1 VILWPVVAVVGFV
14 VLAALV
20 VALAQ
25 SSTARYEFE
34 RNRVQVPRER
44 AQAPAQSQAQTQASA
59 QAQAQAQA
67 QAPALATAGAVVGSA
82 EAAGQPAGD
91 RAVVTQE
98 VRTAQEARTAGLA
111 AHPAGKR
118 TGDLGTAAWWLVAES
133 DERPGEQVVT
143 GPFADRIE
151 AEWAGLTGSGQP
163 VHGVRRA
170 DGRVVRRQLP
180 EERAWL
186 SDLSDQLD
194 RLPAEWD
201 HDFADDDELVTL
213 VVEVA
218 SALVESGLPLHD
230 CVGEE
235 TAGGVCLSP
244 EPGRPGI
251 VVSWHQHHRASS
263 EDVRSAAAHA
273 AVQAAMNMALAE
285 VLLQLGFEVEPFGE
299 AGCSLVVVGTR

>member
-1 VILWPVVAVVGFV
+1 VIVWPVIAVVGFV

-25 SSTARYEFE
+25 SSTAQYEFE
-34 RNRVQVPRER
+34 RNAVQGQRK
-44 AQAPAQSQAQTQASA
+44 QQQAQ
-59 QAQAQAQA
+59 QAQVGTAV
-67 QAPALATAGAVVGSA
+67 LATAGAVVGSG
-82 EAAGQPAGD
+82 ESAAHPANEV
-91 RAVVTQE
+91 AVVAVVLQDQRTVQE
-98 VRTAQEARTAGLA
+98 GRTAGLA

-118 TGDLGTAAWWLVAES
+118 VADQGPVAWWLVAES
-133 DERPGEQVVT
+133 EEHPGGQVVA

-151 AEWAGLTGSGQP
+151 AEWAGLAGTGEP

-218 SALVESGLPLHD
+218 SALVESGLALHD

-263 EDVRSAAAHA
+263 EGVRSAEAHD
-273 AVQAAMNMALAE
+273 AVQAAMNLALAE
-285 VLLQLGFEVEPFGE
+285 CLLQLGFEVEPFGDS
-299 AGCSLVVVGTR
+299 GCSLVVMKAR

>member
-1 VILWPVVAVVGFV
+1 MIIWPVVAVVGFV

-34 RNRVQVPRER
+34 RNQVQRNQLQGQRTR
-44 AQAPAQSQAQTQASA
+44 AGAPV
-59 QAQAQAQA
+59 
-67 QAPALATAGAVVGSA
+67 LATAGAVVGSA
-82 EAAGQPAGD
+82 EAAGPAANEVAPMTV
-91 RAVVTQE
+91 AVPGP
-98 VRTAQEARTAGLA
+98 RTEQEARTAGLA

-118 TGDLGTAAWWLVAES
+118 VADHGPAAWWLVAEFA
-133 DERPGEQVVT
+133 ELPGEQVVS

-151 AEWAGLTGSGQP
+151 AEWAGLTGAGQP

-235 TAGGVCLSP
+235 AAGGVCLTP

-251 VVSWHQHHRASS
+251 VVSWHQHHRANS
-263 EDVRSAAAHA
+263 EDVRSAELHG
-273 AVQAAMNMALAE
+273 AVQAAMNIALAE
-285 VLLQLGFEVEPFGE
+285 CLLQLGFEVEPFGDS
-299 AGCSLVVVGTR
+299 GCSLVVVGTR

>member
-25 SSTARYEFE
+25 RSTAQYEFE
-34 RNRVQVPRER
+34 RNAVQGQKKE
-44 AQAPAQSQAQTQASA
+44 QAGTAV
-59 QAQAQAQA
+59 
-67 QAPALATAGAVVGSA
+67 LATAGAVVASA
-82 EAAGQPAGD
+82 EATTHPANEV
-91 RAVVTQE
+91 ALVSVAAQE
-98 VRTAQEARTAGLA
+98 QRTAQEGRTAGLA

-118 TGDLGTAAWWLVAES
+118 VADQGPAAWWLVAES
-133 DERPGEQVVT
+133 EDHPSGQSVA
-143 GPFADRIE
+143 GPFTDRIE
-151 AEWAGLTGSGQP
+151 AEWAGLSGAGEP

-218 SALVESGLPLHD
+218 SALVESGLQLHD

-263 EDVRSAAAHA
+263 EDVRSAVAHS
-273 AVQAAMNMALAE
+273 AVQAAMNLALAE
-285 VLLQLGFEVEPFGE
+285 VLLQLGFDVEPFGE
-299 AGCSLVVVGTR
+299 SGCSLVVVGAR

>member
-1 VILWPVVAVVGFV
+1 VIVWPVIAVVGFV

-34 RNRVQVPRER
+34 RNQVQGQQKSQQ
-44 AQAPAQSQAQTQASA
+44 QAETAV
-59 QAQAQAQA
+59 
-67 QAPALATAGAVVGSA
+67 LATAGAVVGSG
-82 EAAGQPAGD
+82 EAAAHPVNEV
-91 RAVVTQE
+91 AVVAVAAQDQWTTQG
-98 VRTAQEARTAGLA
+98 APTAGLA

-118 TGDLGTAAWWLVAES
+118 VADQGPSAWWLVAKSEDHPS
-133 DERPGEQVVT
+133 GQVVA
-143 GPFADRIE
+143 GPYPDRIE
-151 AEWAGLTGSGQP
+151 AEWAGLAGAGQP

-263 EDVRSAAAHA
+263 EDVRSALVHA
-273 AVQAAMNMALAE
+273 AVQAAMNLALAE
-285 VLLQLGFEVEPFGE
+285 VLLQLGFEVEPFGDS
-299 AGCSLVVVGTR
+299 GCSLVVAGPR

>member
-1 VILWPVVAVVGFV
+1 VIVWPVVAVVGFV

-34 RNRVQVPRER
+34 RNQVQVPRER
-44 AQAPAQSQAQTQASA
+44 AQAPV
-59 QAQAQAQA
+59 
-67 QAPALATAGAVVGSA
+67 LATAGAVVGAA
-82 EAAGQPAGD
+82 ETGAPPAAD
-91 RAVVTQE
+91 LAVA
-98 VRTAQEARTAGLA
+98 AQEARAAQDGRTAGLA

-118 TGDLGTAAWWLVAES
+118 VGENVPAAWWLVAEATEHS
-133 DERPGEQVVT
+133 AEQVVA
-143 GPFADRIE
+143 GPFPDRIE
-151 AEWAGLTGSGQP
+151 AEWAGLAGAGQP

-218 SALVESGLPLHD
+218 SALVESGLSLHD

-263 EDVRSAAAHA
+263 EEVRSAVAHA
-273 AVQAAMNMALAE
+273 AVQGAMNLALAE
-285 VLLQLGFEVEPFGE
+285 VLLQLGFDVEPFGE
-299 AGCSLVVVGTR
+299 SGCSLVVVGTR

>member
-1 VILWPVVAVVGFV
+1 MIVWPVVAVVGFV

-25 SSTARYEFE
+25 SSTERYEFE
-34 RNRVQVPRER
+34 RNQVQRN
-44 AQAPAQSQAQTQASA
+44 QAQRPRAE
-59 QAQAQAQA
+59 
-67 QAPALATAGAVVGSA
+67 APVLATAGAVVGAA
-82 EAAGQPAGD
+82 EAALPAANEVAPVA
-91 RAVVTQE
+91 AVVPE
-98 VRTAQEARTAGLA
+98 PRTEQEARSAGLA

-118 TGDLGTAAWWLVAES
+118 VGEHGPAAWWLVAES
-133 DERPGEQVVT
+133 EERPGEQVVA
-143 GPFADRIE
+143 GPFPDRIE
-151 AEWAGLTGSGQP
+151 AEWAGLTGAGQP

-218 SALVESGLPLHD
+218 SALVESGLQLHD

-263 EDVRSAAAHA
+263 EDVRSAAAHG
-273 AVQAAMNMALAE
+273 AVQAAMNLALAE
-285 VLLQLGFEVEPFGE
+285 CLLQLGFEVEPFGDS
-299 AGCSLVVVGTR
+299 GCSLVVVGAR

>member
-1 VILWPVVAVVGFV
+1 MILWPVVAVVGFV

-44 AQAPAQSQAQTQASA
+44 AQAPA
-59 QAQAQAQA
+59 
-67 QAPALATAGAVVGSA
+67 PALATAGAVVGSA
-82 EAAGQPAGD
+82 EAAGQSAGD
-91 RAVVTQE
+91 VALVTQE
-98 VRTAQEARTAGLA
+98 ARTAQEARSAGLA

-118 TGDLGTAAWWLVAES
+118 AGEPGTAAWWLVAES
-133 DERPGEQVVT
+133 EERPGEQVVT

-251 VVSWHQHHRASS
+251 VVSWHQHQRAGF
-263 EDVRSAAAHA
+263 ERVREGSVRT
-273 AVQAAMNMALAE
+273 AVHETMVLALAE
-285 VLLQLGFEVEPFGE
+285 CLLQLGYAVEPFGSE
-299 AGCSLVVVGTR
+299 GRSLLVVGSR

>member
-1 VILWPVVAVVGFV
+1 MIVWPVIAVVGFIM
-14 VLAALV
+14 LAALV

-25 SSTARYEFE
+25 RSTAQYEFE
-34 RNRVQVPRER
+34 RNKVQEQQER
-44 AQAPAQSQAQTQASA
+44 QQQDETAV
-59 QAQAQAQA
+59 
-67 QAPALATAGAVVGSA
+67 LATAGAVAGSGEVA
-82 EAAGQPAGD
+82 AHPANEAAVATQTQ
-91 RAVVTQE
+91 RA
-98 VRTAQEARTAGLA
+98 AQEARAAGLD

-118 TGDLGTAAWWLVAES
+118 VGEQGASAWWLVAEV
-133 DERPGEQVVT
+133 EGQPGGQVVG
-143 GPFADRIE
+143 GPFPDRIE
-151 AEWAGLTGSGQP
+151 AGWPGLTVVGEP

-201 HDFADDDELVTL
+201 HDLADDDELVTL

-218 SALVESGLPLHD
+218 SALVESGLSLHD

-263 EDVRSAAAHA
+263 EDVRSAPVHA
-273 AVQAAMNMALAE
+273 AVQAAMNLALAE
-285 VLLQLGFEVEPFGE
+285 VLLQLGFDIKPFSESG
-299 AGCSLVVVGTR
+299 SFLVMLGSG

>member
-1 VILWPVVAVVGFV
+1 MIVWPVVAVVGFV
-14 VLAALV
+14 VMAAIV

-25 SSTARYEFE
+25 ASTARYEFE
-34 RNRVQVPRER
+34 RNRVQRNQLAGQQARVEVPV
-44 AQAPAQSQAQTQASA
+44 
-59 QAQAQAQA
+59 
-67 QAPALATAGAVVGSA
+67 LATAGAVLASA
-82 EAAGQPAGD
+82 EAAAPASNEVAPLPV
-91 RAVVTQE
+91 AVPAP
-98 VRTAQEARTAGLA
+98 RTEQEARTAGLA
-111 AHPAGKR
+111 AHSTGKR
-118 TGDLGTAAWWLVAES
+118 VADRGPAAWWLVAES
-133 DERPGEQVVT
+133 EERPGEQLVS

-151 AEWAGLTGSGQP
+151 AEWAGLTGVGQP

-186 SDLSDQLD
+186 SDLSDQLE

-218 SALVESGLPLHD
+218 SALVESGLSLHD
-230 CVGEE
+230 CAGEE

-263 EDVRSAAAHA
+263 EDVRAAAVHG
-273 AVQAAMNMALAE
+273 AVQEAMNLALAE

-299 AGCSLVVVGTR
+299 SGCSLVVVGTR

>member
-1 VILWPVVAVVGFV
+1 MIVWPVIAVVGFV

-34 RNRVQVPRER
+34 RNKVQGQRKQHVEQE
-44 AQAPAQSQAQTQASA
+44 QAGTAV
-59 QAQAQAQA
+59 
-67 QAPALATAGAVVGSA
+67 LATAGAVVASG
-82 EAAGQPAGD
+82 EAAAHPTNEV
-91 RAVVTQE
+91 AVVAMATADQ
-98 VRTAQEARTAGLA
+98 RTAQEGRTAGLA

-118 TGDLGTAAWWLVAES
+118 VVDAGPAAWWLVAES
-133 DERPGEQVVT
+133 EDHPGGQVVA

-151 AEWAGLTGSGQP
+151 AEWAGLAGAGEP

-218 SALVESGLPLHD
+218 SALVESGLSLHD

-263 EDVRSAAAHA
+263 EDVRAAAVHG
-273 AVQAAMNMALAE
+273 AVQEAMNLALAE
-285 VLLQLGFEVEPFGE
+285 VLLQLGFDVEPFGE
-299 AGCSLVVVGTR
+299 SGCFLVVGTR

>member
-1 VILWPVVAVVGFV
+1 VIVWPVVAVVGFV

-34 RNRVQVPRER
+34 RNQVQGQRGRQEATV
-44 AQAPAQSQAQTQASA
+44 
-59 QAQAQAQA
+59 
-67 QAPALATAGAVVGSA
+67 LAAAGAVVASA
-82 EAAGQPAGD
+82 EASSAEAPAEAVADTVAPPAGN
-91 RAVVTQE
+91 AVAVLTQE
-98 VRTAQEARTAGLA
+98 ARTALEGRTAGLA

-118 TGDLGTAAWWLVAES
+118 SGEQGPAAWWLVADS
-133 DERPGEQVVT
+133 ADHPGEQTVA
-143 GPFADRIE
+143 GPFPDRIE
-151 AEWAGLTGSGQP
+151 AEWAGLAGAGQA
-163 VHGVRRA
+163 VHGVLRA
-170 DGRVVRRQLP
+170 DGRVARRQLP

-218 SALVESGLPLHD
+218 SALVESGLSLHD
-230 CVGEE
+230 CAGEE

-251 VVSWHQHHRASS
+251 VVSWHQHHRAST
-263 EDVRSAAAHA
+263 EDVRTAEAHT
-273 AVQAAMNMALAE
+273 AVQVAMNLALAE
-285 VLLQLGFEVEPFGE
+285 CLLQLGFDVEPFGE
-299 AGCSLVVVGTR
+299 TGCSLVVVGSR

>member
-1 VILWPVVAVVGFV
+1 VIVWPVVAVVGFV

-34 RNRVQVPRER
+34 RNQVQGQRGRQEATV
-44 AQAPAQSQAQTQASA
+44 
-59 QAQAQAQA
+59 
-67 QAPALATAGAVVGSA
+67 LAAAGAVVASA
-82 EAAGQPAGD
+82 EASSEAPAEAVADTVAPPAGN
-91 RAVVTQE
+91 AVAVLTQE
-98 VRTAQEARTAGLA
+98 ARTALEGRTAGLA

-118 TGDLGTAAWWLVAES
+118 SGEQGPAAWWLVADS
-133 DERPGEQVVT
+133 ADHPGEQTVA
-143 GPFADRIE
+143 GPFPDRIE
-151 AEWAGLTGSGQP
+151 AEWAGLAGAGQA
-163 VHGVRRA
+163 VHGVLRA
-170 DGRVVRRQLP
+170 DGRVARRQLP

-218 SALVESGLPLHD
+218 SALVESGLSLHD
-230 CVGEE
+230 CAGEE

-251 VVSWHQHHRASS
+251 VVSWHQHHRAST
-263 EDVRSAAAHA
+263 EDVRTAEAHT
-273 AVQAAMNMALAE
+273 AVQVAMNLALAE
-285 VLLQLGFEVEPFGE
+285 CLLQLGFDVEPFGE
-299 AGCSLVVVGTR
+299 TGCSLVVVGSR